1 MKKFLIVAC
10 VLLFVGVGRAQVL
23 IWDHDN
29 GQTFKKPTSDEP
41 VGTEAAIAEALAAN
55 GVTDV
60 QKKNFLPYDLSGYE
74 AVFVLCGFWPD
85 DGTLTYTE
93 QGILAA
99 YLAGGGNLYIEGTE
113 LARRYGYSALFDMM
127 GATFADD
134 GRTMGEGN
142 VNVAEGIGP
151 WAGIR
156 LDYYSYQ
163 KDGPDAFVDELLAT
177 SGEAVVRS
185 RRAGNKS
192 NARVVRRAGESEP
205 AYRSLVSSF
214 IFGALA
220 DGEHKKSDLMA
231 IYLEYFGLS
240 GNHNNIGI
248 APASLGRVRA
258 LFR

>member
-1 MKKFLIVAC
+1 
-10 VLLFVGVGRAQVL
+10 LLSAGICRAQVL
-23 IWDHDN
+23 VWDHDN
-29 GQTFKKPTSDEP
+29 GQTFKEPTSGEP
-41 VGTEAAIAEALAAN
+41 VGTELAVTEALAAN

-60 QKKNFLPYDLSGYE
+60 RKRNFLPYDLSDYE

-93 QGILAA
+93 RDILVA

-113 LARRYGYSALFDMM
+113 LARRYGCSSLFNMM
-127 GATFADD
+127 GASFADD
-134 GRTMGEGN
+134 GRTMEEGN

-151 WAGIR
+151 WAGISF
-156 LDYYSYQ
+156 DYYSYQ

-205 AYRSLVSSF
+205 AYRAVASSV
-214 IFGALA
+214 IFGALT
-220 DGEHKKSDLMA
+220 DGEHTKSDLME
-231 IYLEYFGLS
+231 IYLEFFGVS
-240 GNHNNIGI
+240 GNNNNIGI